1 VRFYNITITDPES
14 GQDLLASSLGGLPL
28 TSLLSSGL
36 PNMAALDIE
45 FNIPMSAAH
54 EPNGGAWLRIHGLSL
69 QDIGSST
76 NLNGK
81 SIKVYGGMSKG
92 LPLATPH
99 QKGLL
104 VSGMIF
110 QAVGNWEGTDQR
122 IDVIL
127 APSTGTAD
135 KPFNFVLDWKAGTQ
149 LSTALQQTLS
159 TAFPAAKLNITISP
173 NLVQAH
179 DEPSFHGTL
188 TQLATHV
195 HDVSLAIITDPNY
208 PGVDIVYDGETLNVT
223 DQSQGSSAATPVQV
237 NPQDLVGQ
245 PGWIGPN
252 QIQASFVLRGD
263 LRPGGYLTLPPTV
276 VGNQVSTV
284 TRFQDRVSFSGV
296 YYITAVYHYGSYR
309 QPDARSWV
317 TVVEMTPETKN
328 G

>member
-1 VRFYNITITDPES
+1 MRFYNIVITDPDTGEEI
-14 GQDLLASSLGGLPL
+14 LASSLGGLKL
-28 TSLLSSGL
+28 TSLLPSGL
-36 PNMAALDIE
+36 PNMAALQIE

-81 SIKVYGGMSKG
+81 SIKVYGGMSTG
-92 LPLATPH
+92 LPLANPQ

-127 APSTGTAD
+127 APSTGTID
-135 KPFNFVLDWKAGTQ
+135 KPFNYVLDWKAGTQ
-149 LSTALQQTLS
+149 LSQALQQTLS
-159 TAFPAAKLNITISP
+159 TAIPGAKLNINISP

-188 TQLATHV
+188 TQLGEYVNA
-195 HDVSLAIITDPNY
+195 VSLAIIPDPNY
-208 PGVDIVYDGETLNVT
+208 PGVAIVYDGETLNVT
-223 DQSQGSSAATPVQV
+223 DQSQGSTASTPIKV

-245 PGWIGPN
+245 PGWIGPS
-252 QIQASFVLRGD
+252 QVQAGFVLRGD
-263 LRPGGYLTLPPTV
+263 LQPGAYLTLPPTV
-276 VGNQVSTV
+276 VGNQVAAV
-284 TRFQDRVSFSGV
+284 TRFQDKVSFSGV
-296 YYITAVYHYGSYR
+296 YYITSVYHYGNSR
-309 QPDARSWV
+309 QPDARSWI
-317 TVVEMTPETKN
+317 TVVEMTPETKS